1 LNTPLYLMGAS
12 VWAASIMQAMLEF
25 GDNPRYSVPVQT
37 LVLLLV
43 GWGVKK
49 VAGLRFRA

>member
-49 VAGLRFRA
+49 IAGLRFKG